1 MARGGPAVSPL
12 LCWWQPSLLILRK
25 PRSCRDNR
33 DKGRKIFP
41 SNFQEDRVLAGG
53 WGAQGSAQGACRGTE
68 EDGEEEE
75 EGRRPCAGA
84 RGCLALGRVSLAAAS
99 SGRSPYLSE
108 DFVTMAT
115 LMSSALR
122 QRAALTSSAT
132 FFFSFFS
139 FLFPFWGFL
148 FI

>member
-1 MARGGPAVSPL
+1 M
-12 LCWWQPSLLILRK
+12 
-25 PRSCRDNR
+25 
-33 DKGRKIFP
+33 
-41 SNFQEDRVLAGG
+41 LAGG

>member
-1 MARGGPAVSPL
+1 MDL
-12 LCWWQPSLLILRK
+12 LCPHS
-25 PRSCRDNR
+25 S
-33 DKGRKIFP
+33 
-41 SNFQEDRVLAGG
+41 AGG
-53 WGAQGSAQGACRGTE
+53 SHPSSSSESPGAARTTTRIKDGRFSQVTSRRTGCWQEAGEHRAVHRVPGRE
-68 EDGEEEE
+68 EDGVEEEEEE

-115 LMSSALR
+115 LMSSALWR
-122 QRAALTSSAT
+122 RAALTSSAT
-132 FFFSFFS
+132 FFFPFFS